1 MEIVFI
7 ARLTLMKNIL
17 VIADPY
23 NNEQIAY
30 STALK
35 LASYSSARV
44 HVAAFCYESI
54 NTDTQSGEGSLKE
67 KLIQY
72 QLQWWDKY
80 IQQTS
85 SETEVSCEV
94 VWEKYLHVWVLNHC
108 KEEHYDLVV
117 KTGHRSESPFHTPTD
132 WQLFRDSTVP
142 IYSVYEEAHKSK
154 KNVLVALDIL
164 TDNQDKQ
171 DMNRRLLEEA
181 FRFSVLTCAT
191 LHCCYAIKITA
202 IVKELELIDVASHAH
217 QQEDAARIRFKELMD
232 EYDIKDE
239 NLHIKEGTPWKVVA
253 SLSRKL
259 AAECV
264 VVGSLGRKGIPGKL
278 IGNTSEK
285 VIQHA
290 KTDLLVLS

>member
-1 MEIVFI
+1 
-7 ARLTLMKNIL
+7 MKNIL
-17 VIADPY
+17 VIADPF

-35 LASYSSARV
+35 LASYSSARI

-54 NTDTQSGEGSLKE
+54 DNDVQSSEGSLKDR
-67 KLIQY
+67 LIQH
-72 QLQWWDKY
+72 QLTWWNQH
-80 IQQTS
+80 IQQTPT
-85 SETEVSCEV
+85 ETEISCEV
-94 VWEKYLHVWVLNHC
+94 IWEKYLHSWILNHC
-108 KEEHYDLVV
+108 KEKDYDLVV

-142 IYSVYEEAHKSK
+142 IYSICEETRKSK

-164 TDNQDKQ
+164 TDNQEKQ

-191 LHCCYAIKITA
+191 LHCCYAIKISP

-217 QQEDAARIRFKELMD
+217 RQEDAARLRCKELLD
-232 EYDIKDE
+232 EYGIKDE
-239 NLHIKEGTPWKVVA
+239 NLHIKEGTPWKVIA

-259 AAECV
+259 SVECL

-278 IGNTSEK
+278 IGNTAEK
-285 VIQHA
+285 VIQYA